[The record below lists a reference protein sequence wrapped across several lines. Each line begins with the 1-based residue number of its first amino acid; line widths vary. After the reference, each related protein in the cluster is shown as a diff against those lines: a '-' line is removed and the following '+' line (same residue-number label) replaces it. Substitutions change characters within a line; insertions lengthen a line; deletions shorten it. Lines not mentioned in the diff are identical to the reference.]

1 MTLTQF
7 GGLFVVYG
15 ISLAFILILIY
26 QEFRRVRFNFNIFF
40 SLLYLLT
47 FYFGFPL
54 TSVLVFQFDV
64 EIVPVDSLLHAMLAS
79 GCFYA
84 IYYVAYKTRLTYK
97 TRSDNEA
104 HIGHCAHRD
113 PLKPGTLM
121 MTSPRKPLF
130 TMNRVET
137 NLAWLLLAGIA
148 IVTVGL
154 FFMQNGFLLFK
165 LQSYNQIFSSKVS
178 GVALKRFFYFFI
190 PAMLVVFFLK
200 PTKARWLCFLVGT
213 VGFGILTYVIVGGTR
228 ANIIIAFAL
237 FLFIGIVRG
246 WITLWMLFAAGM
258 MGVVGMFWLALKRY
272 GLEVSGAEAF
282 YTFLYLTR
290 DTFSPWEN
298 LALLL
303 DNYSKI
309 DFQGLAPIIR
319 DFYVFIPNWVWPDR
333 PNLVWNTANYFT
345 WDVLNNHSGL
355 AISPTLIGS
364 LVVMGGVFF
373 IPLGAIVV
381 GFLIKWF
388 DWIYEAGKQESNRYK
403 AAILQA
409 FCFGAIFNMIV
420 LAREGVD
427 SFVSRV
433 VFFCIIFGL
442 CLVAAKL
449 LYWLFE
455 SAGLI
460 RKLVVNNLA
469 VSRKTSVLL
478 DVRKENGVE

>member
-7 GGLFVVYG
+7 GGLFVVYV
-15 ISLAFILILIY
+15 ISVAFILTLTY
-26 QEFRRVRFNFNIFF
+26 QEFRRIRFNFNVFF

-54 TSVLVFQFDV
+54 TSLLVFQFDV
-64 EIVPVDSLLHAMLAS
+64 EVVPVDSLLHAMLAS

-84 IYYVAYKTRLTYK
+84 IYYVAYKTCLTYK
-97 TRSDNEA
+97 IRPDDNIRPEN
-104 HIGHCAHRD
+104 
-113 PLKPGTLM
+113 LTV
-121 MTSPRKPLF
+121 TVPRKPLF

-137 NLAWLLLAGIA
+137 NLTWLLLAGIA
-148 IVTVGL
+148 IVTVGS

-165 LQSYNQIFSSKVS
+165 LQSYSQIFSSQVS

-200 PTKARWLCFLVGT
+200 PTKVRWLCFLVGT

-246 WITLWMLFAAGM
+246 WITLWVLFTAGA
-258 MGVVGMFWLALKRY
+258 MGIVGMFWLALKRY
-272 GLEVSGAEAF
+272 SLDVSGAEAF

-309 DFQGLAPIIR
+309 EFQGLAPIIR
-319 DFYVFIPNWVWPDR
+319 DFYVFIPGWVWPDR

-345 WDVLNNHSGL
+345 WDVLDNHSGL

-373 IPLGAIVV
+373 IPLGAIAV
-381 GFLIKWF
+381 GFIIKWF

-433 VFFCIIFGL
+433 VFFCIVFGL

-460 RKLVVNNLA
+460 RKFVVSNLA
-469 VSRKTSVLL
+469 TLRKTSVIL
-478 DVRKENGVE
+478 DVRKKNGVE